1 MTAPTMATT
10 TTPLASAFNGVLP
23 QRNFGLANFTPCAR
37 RSSATSSSTQ
47 CPLNGI
53 SSLSGNR
60 VGHHGSHEDVMIIS
74 TVSGGGSVQTLSGLA
89 LAALHGLIDS
99 MNMARLGNS
108 PQMWGNTH
116 VWDLEQ
122 ENQALK
128 IQLAQQKLASQD
140 IVFQATM
147 KKAQLQ
153 VKIEAE
159 WQDAEFQ

>member
-1 MTAPTMATT
+1 
-10 TTPLASAFNGVLP
+10 
-23 QRNFGLANFTPCAR
+23 
-37 RSSATSSSTQ
+37 
-47 CPLNGI
+47 
-53 SSLSGNR
+53 